1 MPNFTFNFTVM
12 ANFNPDVGG
21 ERYRSFFADSNSLNL
36 EVDYPVDNYQSFNN
50 LKYFNCKELN
60 SANSSLTFD
69 FYLFHLNISSLGRHF
84 DELKTLLSLL
94 DFNLSVIRITES
106 RFMKHSP
113 PIFDLNIDG

>member
-21 ERYRSFFADSNSLNL
+21 ERYRSFFTDSNSLNL

-60 SANSSLTFD
+60 SANSSLNFD
-69 FYLFHLNISSLGRHF
+69 FYLFHFNISSLSRHF
-84 DELKTLLSLL
+84 DELKTTIS
-94 DFNLSVIRITES
+94 FRYQS
-106 RFMKHSP
+106 
-113 PIFDLNIDG
+113 